1 MATIIGTDGDDYREG
16 TMEDDLLIGLG
27 GNDILSG
34 GHYSIRDYFFNY
46 ESIDLSNDRLMGGA
60 GNDILYG
67 GAGNDTLFGGKGDD
81 ILIGGLDRDVLYGGA
96 GKDIFTFFNN
106 AYVDDFRDND
116 YDFSESYV
124 GAGGRDVIKD
134 FKVGEDK
141 IDLTAFLPAFTIVD
155 HFTGTG
161 QEGDGY
167 QIRLDQNAKGWV
179 MISGDQNGDSKTDF
193 QINVY
198 TGGAA
203 LTYDDFIHRF

>member
-1 MATIIGTDGDDYREG
+1 MATIIGTEG
-16 TMEDDLLIGLG
+16 NNDLEGAMEDDTLFGLA
-27 GNDILSG
+27 GNDTLSG
-34 GHYSIRDYFFNY
+34 GHYSIEDYYFNY
-46 ESIDLSNDRLMGGA
+46 ASIDLSDDRLEGGA

-67 GAGNDTLFGGKGDD
+67 GAGNDTLFGGAGDD
-81 ILIGGLDRDVLYGGA
+81 VLIGGLDRDVMYGGA
-96 GKDIFTFFNN
+96 GRDIFTFFNN

-116 YDFSESYV
+116 YDFSESRV
-124 GAGGRDVIKD
+124 GARGRDVIKD

-141 IDLTAFLPAFTIVD
+141 IDLRSFLPSFTIVD

-161 QEGDGY
+161 REGDGY
-167 QIRLDQNAKGWV
+167 QIRFDHNDKGWV